1 MKKLKLILKLCITFY
16 IFKVS
21 KHVPM
26 CAYMHTYHRH
36 INFQDFFHLLWMSP
50 LNRIMLLFCVHWGCL
65 NLFENSNL
73 YIYIYVQV
81 CVCVCVCV
89 CSLNFLF
96 LQDHFLFLEFEP
108 LFFISLAF
116 LKCLMTLTHQFIF
129 KNFEIAGWIYWLQFC
144 PRLNRQWSSIS
155 GLILFRFSLEEL
167 LLKKKSLYC
176 LHMTHLCLDSMHYH
190 AGGRNSVHRLSVN
203 LHILSSFS
211 LNL

>member
-1 MKKLKLILKLCITFY
+1 
-16 IFKVS
+16 
-21 KHVPM
+21 
-26 CAYMHTYHRH
+26 
-36 INFQDFFHLLWMSP
+36 MSP
-50 LNRIMLLFCVHWGCL
+50 CVHTCTHTTDILISKIFFIYYECPHLIESCSCFVYTGDAWIFLRTLIC
-65 NLFENSNL
+65 
-73 YIYIYVQV
+73 IYIYVQV

-167 LLKKKSLYC
+167 LLKKKKSLLFTY
-176 LHMTHLCLDSMHYH
+176 DSFMSGFH
-190 AGGRNSVHRLSVN
+190 ALSCRWEE
-203 LHILSSFS
+203 FCT
-211 LNL
+211 